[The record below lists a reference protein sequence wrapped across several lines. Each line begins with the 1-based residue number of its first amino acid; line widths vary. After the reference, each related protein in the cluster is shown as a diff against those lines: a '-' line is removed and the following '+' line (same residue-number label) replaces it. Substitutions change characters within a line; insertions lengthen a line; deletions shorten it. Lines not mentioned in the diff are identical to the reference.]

1 MERDLTLL
9 VCPAL
14 RRETEAALETP
25 GLEGVRVE
33 TVPAACDPTPAERTE
48 LLRGVAARV
57 EEHGACCLLGGGCL
71 AGFEPAPA
79 VGASLVVFR
88 EETCFQLLTSSGLV
102 DRWIRDGAY
111 LHTPGWLARWR
122 ERLEGWGLHDGL
134 AGALFRESA
143 RRLLLLDTGVH
154 PDALVYLQ
162 ELAGHLGLPG
172 DVAPVG
178 LDHYRLVLLEALR
191 RSRAIMPRFG
201 DVDALRRRSA
211 DGAAVFDFVV
221 RLSGARSEAEVVERL
236 LDLACAL
243 LAPERLAYCAVEG
256 GTLGEVRLHPPAAG
270 PAPDLEA
277 ELRTLASDVALSASG
292 RGILFRVADEK
303 ETFGLCAADG
313 LAFPRYRER
322 YARLARSLA
331 RAGAVALGSARA
343 LARAARAEA
352 EERRARER
360 VEEGLNEALE
370 NVRTLRGLLPICA
383 SCKRIRDRDG
393 RWTRLEEYVSARSE
407 AVFSH
412 GVCPECF
419 ERLYPGLD
427 DDAP

>member
-14 RRETEAALETP
+14 RRETEAAVGTP

-33 TVPAACDPTPAERTE
+33 IVPVACDPTAAQRAELAR
-48 LLRGVAARV
+48 VVVARV

-71 AGFEPAPA
+71 ARFEPPPA
-79 VGASLVVFR
+79 LGASLVVFR
-88 EETCFQLLTSSGLV
+88 EETCFQLLTSSSLV
-102 DRWIRDGAY
+102 DHWIRDGAY
-111 LHTPGWLARWR
+111 LLTPGWLASWR
-122 ERLEGWGLHDGL
+122 ERLEGWGLHGEL
-134 AGALFRESA
+134 AGAFFGESA

-154 PDALVYLQ
+154 PDAPAHLQ

-191 RSRAIMPRFG
+191 RARALMPRFG
-201 DVDALRRRSA
+201 DVDALRRRAA

-221 RLSGARSEAEVVERL
+221 RLSGARGESEVVDRL

-243 LAPERLAYCAVEG
+243 LAPERLAYWAVEG
-256 GTLGEVRLHPPAAG
+256 ERFGEVRLHPPAAG
-270 PAPDLEA
+270 PAPDLEE
-277 ELRTLASDVALSASG
+277 ELRALASDVAFSASG
-292 RGILFRVADEK
+292 RGILFRVANEE
-303 ETFGLCAADG
+303 ETFGLCAVDG
-313 LAFPRYRER
+313 LAFPRHRDR

-331 RAGAVALGSARA
+331 RAGAVAIGSARA

-352 EERRARER
+352 ERER
-360 VEEGLNEALE
+360 VEKGLDEALQD
-370 NVRTLRGLLPICA
+370 VRTLRGLLPICA
-383 SCKRIRDRDG
+383 SCKRIRDGDG
-393 RWTRLEEYVSARSE
+393 RWTRLEEYITARSE